1 MARPK
6 KQTTDKKPS
15 KTKSKKVSKKTLDS
29 TPSKRG
35 RKPKASV
42 VCTESSKS
50 VSKPKTESD
59 LTVKN
64 EPVSSDSQK
73 WPKFG
78 FEGDF
83 KDPSTRRIYPYFS
96 DEDVKFNKAT
106 VFNTIEE
113 ACQAL
118 NKVLNKKGYK
128 SRYNRL

>member
-15 KTKSKKVSKKTLDS
+15 KTKSKKVSEKTLDS

-35 RKPKASV
+35 RKSKASV

-50 VSKPKTESD
+50 VSKPKIESD
-59 LTVKN
+59 LEIKN
-64 EPVSSDSQK
+64 EPVSSNLQK

-78 FEGDF
+78 FQGDF
-83 KDPSTRRIYPYFS
+83 KDPNTRRIYPYFS
-96 DEDVKFNKAT
+96 DEDVRFNKAT
-106 VFNTIEE
+106 IFNTMEE

-118 NKVLNKKGYK
+118 NKVLIKKGYK
-128 SRYNRL
+128 SRYN